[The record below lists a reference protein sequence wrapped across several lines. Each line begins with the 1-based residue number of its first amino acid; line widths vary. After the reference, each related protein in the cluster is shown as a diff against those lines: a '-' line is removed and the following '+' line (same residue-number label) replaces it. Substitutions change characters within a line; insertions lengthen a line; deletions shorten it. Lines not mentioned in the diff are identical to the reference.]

1 MWVFFTNT
9 LYLQLVDIINRCDY
23 GVNKPLCR
31 EKATLWFANSVSM
44 AFRIQF
50 SLTISEFAIQHFAN
64 KQKRRETYSQ
74 AVGSLL
80 FLQSSVKNNI
90 PHLVK
95 HPHQRGACHSFGKH
109 RQKQCNQNEGLPND
123 FYR

>member
-1 MWVFFTNT
+1 
-9 LYLQLVDIINRCDY
+9 
-23 GVNKPLCR
+23 
-31 EKATLWFANSVSM
+31 M

-50 SLTISEFAIQHFAN
+50 CLTISEFAIQHFAN

-109 RQKQCNQNEGLPND
+109 RQKQSNQNEGLPND
-123 FYR
+123 FYREPDLTDRKNMKELRMQNQKGLKQ